1 MDDLNKHKIDFAD
14 GFKDGYK
21 RSESG
26 KFCRWIEHVDVTD
39 GFKTP
44 NPVYTLA
51 YESSYRFQQM
61 GKELTDENVEE
72 LFLKLVKHIW
82 TKHHDEFNL

>member
-26 KFCRWIEHVDVTD
+26 KFCRWVEHIDVTD

-51 YESSYRFQQM
+51 LS
-61 GKELTDENVEE
+61 LI
-72 LFLKLVKHIW
+72 HIRRCRRRLRCRSRW
-82 TKHHDEFNL
+82 SPYH